1 MKEGTS
7 VRWDTRFLFER
18 TADGRLQ
25 RHKIM
30 TLETVFDF

>member
-1 MKEGTS
+1 MKEGSS
-7 VRWDTRFLFER
+7 VRWDTRFIFGR
-18 TADGRLQ
+18 TADRRLQ